1 MDVAATRGRSWV
13 GPLRRLDP
21 VLITTV
27 LALTVIGM
35 FMIYSA
41 THQSLQALHL
51 DTGQFV
57 KKQATALVVAVALL
71 LLVATFDYRI
81 AKAYAGLFYVAMVVL
96 LLLVRSPLGTAA
108 KGAQRGFYLFGFQF
122 TPSEWMKVALIAMLA
137 AFLAELKRQDL
148 SLRDVLRATAIAGLP
163 MFLVFV
169 QPDVGTTI
177 VLAGILVTS
186 LVVASARPRHLGVL
200 ALAGVILFV
209 GAFQMGLVK
218 QYQIDRLT
226 AFLDP
231 ANDPQ
236 GARYNLEQSQ
246 IAIGSGGVFGRGY
259 LKGTQTNLDF
269 VPEQHT
275 DFIFTVVGEEFGF
288 VGAVVLLLLYA
299 VLLWR
304 AFRIAMACKDP
315 FGTYLAAGIAVM
327 FAIQMFVNVGMT
339 VGIMPIT
346 GIPLPFVSYGGSSL
360 IANFIAVGLLLSI
373 EARRFSPGR
382 L

>member
-1 MDVAATRGRSWV
+1 MDVAAARGRSWV
-13 GPLRRLDP
+13 DPFRRLDP

-71 LLVATFDYRI
+71 LLVASFDYRI

-200 ALAGVILFV
+200 ALAGIILFA

>member
-1 MDVAATRGRSWV
+1 MDVAAARGRSWV
-13 GPLRRLDP
+13 DPLRRLDP

-57 KKQATALVVAVALL
+57 KKQATALVGAIALL
-71 LLVATFDYRI
+71 LLMATFDYRI

-122 TPSEWMKVALIAMLA
+122 TPSEWMKVALIVMLA
-137 AFLAELKRQDL
+137 VFLAELKRQDL

-177 VLAGILVTS
+177 VLAAILVTS

-200 ALAGVILFV
+200 ALAGIILFA

>member
-1 MDVAATRGRSWV
+1 MDMAASRGRSWV
-13 GPLRRLDP
+13 DPLRRLDP

-57 KKQATALVVAVALL
+57 KKQATALVIAVALL

-148 SLRDVLRATAIAGLP
+148 SLRDVLRATAIAGVP

-177 VLAGILVTS
+177 VLAAILVTS

-200 ALAGVILFV
+200 ALAGVILFA

-231 ANDPQ
+231 VNDPQ

-304 AFRIAMACKDP
+304 AFRIAMACKEP

>member
-1 MDVAATRGRSWV
+1 MDVAAARGRSWV
-13 GPLRRLDP
+13 DPFRRLDP

-71 LLVATFDYRI
+71 LLVATFDFRI

-122 TPSEWMKVALIAMLA
+122 TPSEWMKVALIALLA
-137 AFLAELKRQDL
+137 AVLAELKRQDL

-200 ALAGVILFV
+200 ALAGIILFA